1 MQQHEYFTNNNGHLE
16 TPKGFL
22 VAVGGNEDKDQD
34 LSVLQKMVS
43 LLDKKELAI
52 EVITTASSIP
62 EQVGAMYER
71 PFAKIGNNKM
81 QAMHIKSRGEC
92 EKEEYIERIKAAD
105 IIFFSGGDQ
114 LRLSYI
120 FRGTQLLD
128 TIVDKYHNEKC
139 IIAGTSAGA
148 AAMSKTMIYEGRSS
162 EAFLKGGVKITAG
175 IGFLSNVIVDSHF
188 ITRSRFARLMQAVT
202 SNPGHIGI
210 GLGEDTGIIIR
221 DGNLIETIG
230 SGLVVVFGGSEIR
243 HTNLDEIEN
252 GEPLVVENLQVHTLS
267 SGYGYDIHEEKFL
280 LPSELEQ
287 RLITEVLE

>member
-1 MQQHEYFTNNNGHLE
+1 MQNEEIQISNNGQRI
-16 TPKGFL
+16 PKGFL

-34 LSVLQKMVS
+34 LSVLQRIVS
-43 LLDKKELAI
+43 LLNKDKLNI

-62 EQVGAMYER
+62 EQVGQMYER
-71 PFAKIGNNKM
+71 PFDKIGNNSM
-81 QAMHIKSRGEC
+81 QSMHIKTREDA
-92 EKEEYIERIKAAD
+92 ENEEYIERINAAD

-114 LRLSYI
+114 LRLTYI
-120 FRGTQLLD
+120 LRGSTLLNN
-128 TIVDKYHNEKC
+128 VVEKYYNEEC

-148 AAMSKTMIYEGRSS
+148 AAMSKTMIYEGASS
-162 EAFLKGGVKITAG
+162 EGFLKGGVKITAG

-221 DGNLIETIG
+221 QGNIIETIG
-230 SGLVVVFGGSEIR
+230 SGLVVVFEGSEIR
-243 HTNLDEIEN
+243 HTNINDIEK
-252 GEPLVVENLQVHTLS
+252 EQPIVVENLQVHTMTN
-267 SGYGYDIHEEKFL
+267 GYGYNIKNEKFL

-287 RLITEVLE
+287 NLAEEVLD